1 MTRAIVA
8 FTSSLIAGASIVSAS
23 WAADP
28 PRMPHVS
35 LLAFNGMGCPNQAV
49 EDGLRELHYVVGQNI
64 KLDCRHAHGQYADLD
79 AVAAELVR
87 SKPNVIV
94 TIGHAQAQAARRA
107 THEIPIV
114 MLASG
119 EPVAAGLVTSFA
131 HPGGNVTGLSYFS
144 TELNIKRL
152 EFLKAIVPGL
162 KRVGVLI
169 DPAAP
174 TDLNE
179 FYVRDARI
187 AGQTLGFEI
196 MVFQMSAVA
205 DLDQVFKRMA
215 SKKVGAV
222 FVPPKLRHP
231 GEIERFVDLE
241 THFRLPTMHYVKTFP
256 EIGGLMSY
264 GADYALLQRRAAIY
278 VDKIL
283 HGARPADLPVEQ
295 PTQFIL
301 AINVKTARELGLTVP
316 KSLLARADK
325 VIE

>member
-1 MTRAIVA
+1 MKRAIVA
-8 FTSSLIAGASIVSAS
+8 FTLSLITGASIVSAS
-23 WAADP
+23 WAANSS
-28 PRMPHVS
+28 RMPRIS
-35 LLAFNGMGCPNQAV
+35 LLAFNEMGCPNQAV
-49 EDGLRELHYVVGQNI
+49 QDGLRELHYIDGQNI
-64 KLDCRHAHGQYADLD
+64 KLDCRHAHGRYADLD
-79 AVAAELVR
+79 PIAADLVR
-87 SKPNVIV
+87 SKPDVIV

-107 THEIPIV
+107 TRDIPVV

-152 EFLKAIVPGL
+152 EYLKTMVPGL
-162 KRVGVLI
+162 KRLGVLV
-169 DPAAP
+169 DPDAP

-179 FYVRDARI
+179 FYVRDAGI
-187 AGQTLGFEI
+187 AGKTLGFEI
-196 MVFQMSAVA
+196 LVFQMSAVA
-205 DLDQVFKRMA
+205 DLDQVFERMA

-231 GEIERFVDLE
+231 GELERIADLAMR
-241 THFRLPTMHYVKTFP
+241 HRLPTMHYVKTFP
-256 EIGGLMSY
+256 EVGGLMSY
-264 GADYALLQRRAAIY
+264 GADYVVLQRRAAIY

-283 HGARPADLPVEQ
+283 RGARPADLPVEQ

-316 KSLLARADK
+316 QSLLARADK

>member
-1 MTRAIVA
+1 MKRTFLVRAL
-8 FTSSLIAGASIVSAS
+8 TLIAAVAMTSVSS
-23 WAADP
+23 AADTRRL
-28 PRMPHVS
+28 PRVS
-35 LLAFNGMGCPNQAV
+35 LLAFNELGCPNRAF
-49 EDGLRELHYVVGQNI
+49 EEGMRELRYVHGQNVQ
-64 KLDCRHAHGQYADLD
+64 LACWHAHGNYADLD
-79 AVAAELVR
+79 RIAAELVR
-87 SKPNVIV
+87 TRPDVIV

-107 THEIPIV
+107 TREIPIV
-114 MLASG
+114 ILASG
-119 EPVAAGLVTSFA
+119 EPVAAGLIASFA

-144 TELNIKRL
+144 TELNVKRL
-152 EFLKAIVPGL
+152 EYLKTMVPEL
-162 KRVGVLI
+162 KRLGVLI
-169 DPAAP
+169 DPDAP
-174 TDLNE
+174 AEMNE
-179 FYVRDARI
+179 FYIRDARI

-231 GEIERFVDLE
+231 GEIERIADLAG
-241 THFRLPTMHYVKTFP
+241 HHRLPTMHYVKTFP

-264 GADYALLQRRAAIY
+264 GPDYALLQRRAAIY

-283 HGARPADLPVEQ
+283 RGAKPADLPVEQ

-301 AINVKTARELGLTVP
+301 AINIRVAREMGLTVP
-316 KSLLARADK
+316 QSLLARADK

>member
-1 MTRAIVA
+1 VKRTIVV
-8 FTSSLIAGASIVSAS
+8 FGSSMIAGALVASAS
-23 WAADP
+23 WAADSS
-28 PRMPHVS
+28 RMPRVS
-35 LLAFNGMGCPNQAV
+35 LLAFNEMGCPNQAV
-49 EDGLRELHYVVGQNI
+49 QDGLRELHYIDGQNI
-64 KLDCRHAHGQYADLD
+64 KLDCRHAHGRYADLD
-79 AVAAELVR
+79 SIAADLVGSR
-87 SKPNVIV
+87 PDVIV

-152 EFLKAIVPGL
+152 EYLKTMVPGL
-162 KRVGVLI
+162 KRLGVLI
-169 DPAAP
+169 DPDAP
-174 TDLNE
+174 TEMNE
-179 FYVRDARI
+179 FYVRDSI
-187 AGQTLGFEI
+187 TAGKTLGFEI
-196 MVFQMSAVA
+196 LVFQMSAVA
-205 DLDQVFKRMA
+205 DLDQVFKKMA
-215 SKKVGAV
+215 SKKIGAV

-231 GEIERFVDLE
+231 GELERIADLAMR
-241 THFRLPTMHYVKTFP
+241 HRLPTMHYVKTFP

-264 GADYALLQRRAAIY
+264 GANYVALQRRAAIY

-283 HGARPADLPVEQ
+283 RGARPADLPVEQ

>member
-1 MTRAIVA
+1 MKRAIVA
-8 FTSSLIAGASIVSAS
+8 FTLSLITGASIVSAS
-23 WAADP
+23 WAANSS
-28 PRMPHVS
+28 RMPRIS
-35 LLAFNGMGCPNQAV
+35 LLAFNEMGCPNQAV
-49 EDGLRELHYVVGQNI
+49 QDGLRELHYIDGQNI
-64 KLDCRHAHGQYADLD
+64 KLDCRHAHGRYADLD
-79 AVAAELVR
+79 PIAADLVR
-87 SKPNVIV
+87 SKPDVIV

-107 THEIPIV
+107 TRDIPVV

-152 EFLKAIVPGL
+152 EYLKTMVPGL
-162 KRVGVLI
+162 KRLGVLI
-169 DPAAP
+169 DPDAP

-179 FYVRDARI
+179 FYVRDAGI
-187 AGQTLGFEI
+187 AGKTLGFEI
-196 MVFQMSAVA
+196 LVFQMSAVA
-205 DLDQVFKRMA
+205 DLDQVFERMA

-231 GEIERFVDLE
+231 GELERIADLAMR
-241 THFRLPTMHYVKTFP
+241 HRLPTMHYVKTFP
-256 EIGGLMSY
+256 EVGGLMSY
-264 GADYALLQRRAAIY
+264 GADYVVLQRRAAIY

-283 HGARPADLPVEQ
+283 RGARPADLPVEQ

-316 KSLLARADK
+316 QSLLARADK